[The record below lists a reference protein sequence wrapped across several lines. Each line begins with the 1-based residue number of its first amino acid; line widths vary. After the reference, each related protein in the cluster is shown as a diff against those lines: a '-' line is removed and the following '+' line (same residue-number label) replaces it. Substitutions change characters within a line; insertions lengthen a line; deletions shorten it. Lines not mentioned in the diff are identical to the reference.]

1 MVAASSITI
10 LLLALAIA
18 IAAKL
23 APEQKSH
30 VKMPLK
36 RSSITNLN
44 YYNVVENDKH
54 RTKYLRGRAGNQNDS
69 MSSKS
74 IPSTHAIYQGFLFS
88 VTIGVGNPIT
98 NCKWLQH
105 LVADEVI

>member
-1 MVAASSITI
+1 MVAAASSITA

-44 YYNVVENDKH
+44 YSVVENDKH

-74 IPSTHAIYQGFLFS
+74 IPSTHPIYQGTSFS

-98 NCKWLQH
+98 NCK
-105 LVADEVI
+105 